1 MTGNWLFSNL
11 ISNSRDF
18 NVYGETRLIS
28 ERKFVIWQGSF
39 TKCSFD
45 YFVPMNIDVDELSCE
60 VNLFVNG
67 ALIGK
72 MRFIT
77 RIVESPIKLNPEVLS
92 KTFKK
97 IFISYAHQ
105 DIQQVKHLALAY
117 KAQGVDYFFDRDKL
131 NPGDVYEE
139 KIFDYIDNSD
149 LFILCWSKNAEKSE
163 YVAKEKNLAMAHTHN

>member
-18 NVYGETRLIS
+18 NVYGETCLIS

-45 YFVPMNIDVDELSCE
+45 YFVSMNIDVDELSCE

-97 IFISYAHQ
+97 ISYLML
-105 DIQQVKHLALAY
+105 I
-117 KAQGVDYFFDRDKL
+117 
-131 NPGDVYEE
+131 
-139 KIFDYIDNSD
+139 KIYNR
-149 LFILCWSKNAEKSE
+149 
-163 YVAKEKNLAMAHTHN
+163 